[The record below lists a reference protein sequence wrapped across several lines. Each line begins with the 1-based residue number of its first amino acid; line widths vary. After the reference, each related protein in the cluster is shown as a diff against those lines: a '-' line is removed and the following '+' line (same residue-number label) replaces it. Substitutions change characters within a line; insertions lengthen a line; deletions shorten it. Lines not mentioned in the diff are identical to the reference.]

1 MIKKIC
7 IGLLA
12 LMLTTPAEAVGF
24 TQPPKQDWSQRIGVR
39 FGYAYINHGE
49 NSPYL
54 QNPSMFTIGFEGQQ
68 TMKGGEWLD
77 LLFIENITIGGL
89 EQSVLIPSL
98 NMMVGFEINNRLQ
111 LGVGANAALS
121 DPSGDDNYLHLV
133 TGVGWTQPA
142 GAFSVPVHVVFMP
155 DINDYWRLVATTGVN
170 W

>member
-1 MIKKIC
+1 MIKKLC

-12 LMLTTPAEAVGF
+12 LILSTPAMAAGNE
-24 TQPPKQDWSQRIGVR
+24 QSPKQEWDQRKGLR
-39 FGYAYINHGE
+39 FGYAYINHGDD
-49 NSPYL
+49 SPHL
-54 QNPSMFTIGFEGQQ
+54 KNPSMFTIGFEGQQ

-89 EQSVLIPSL
+89 EQSVLIPSVNL
-98 NMMVGFEINNRLQ
+98 MVGFEINNRLQ

-133 TGVGWTQPA
+133 AGAGWTQPA
-142 GAFSVPVHVVFMP
+142 GAFSVPIHVVFIP